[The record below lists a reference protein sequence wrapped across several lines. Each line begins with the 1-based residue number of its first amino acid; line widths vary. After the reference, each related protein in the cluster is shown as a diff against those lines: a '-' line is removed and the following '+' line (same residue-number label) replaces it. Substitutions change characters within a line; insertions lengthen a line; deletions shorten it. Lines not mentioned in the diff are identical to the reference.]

1 MGKLICSNGAGGTS
15 PFRSPEFWRRITPAT
30 GIVRGTL
37 VIIYPDLELRKGR
50 LVNLLRNRI
59 DSPLVYDVDP
69 VAAAHDLAAEG
80 AQWLHVVD
88 LDAVFDDGHNID
100 IIKEIIRTAN
110 CPVQVGGGIRSME
123 KVHAWMDAGAGRVV
137 IATAAVK
144 YPHFVKA
151 AATAYPD
158 SVVVSIDARGG
169 RVMVEGWT
177 EATVF
182 KPDEFVH
189 QFDNVGLAAII
200 YTDIDRD
207 EDYPDS
213 TMAHAT
219 SLAAKVQTP
228 VIVSGVVK
236 TLDDIST
243 LSYLP
248 NIAGVITSRALFGG
262 AFTFA
267 QAKAIAMEQHAR
279 AAPFR

>member
-1 MGKLICSNGAGGTS
+1 M
-15 PFRSPEFWRRITPAT
+15 
-30 GIVRGTL
+30 
-37 VIIYPDLELRKGR
+37 IIYPDLELRKGR
-50 LVNLLRNRI
+50 LVNLIRNRI
-59 DSPLVYDVDP
+59 ESPVIYDLDP
-69 VAAAHDLAAEG
+69 VEAAHDLARQG
-80 AQWLHVVD
+80 AAWLHVVD
-88 LDAVFDDGHNID
+88 LDAVFNEGENND
-100 IIKEIIRTAN
+100 IIRKIIRTAS
-110 CPVQVGGGIRSME
+110 CSVQVGGGIRSME
-123 KVHAWMDAGAGRVV
+123 KVHGWMDAGAARVV

-144 YPHFVKA
+144 YPHFVMA

-169 RVMVEGWT
+169 RVLVDGWT
-177 EATVF
+177 EATIF
-182 KPDEFVH
+182 TPGDFVH

-207 EDYPDS
+207 EDFPGS

-219 SLAAKVQTP
+219 SLAAKIRTP

-248 NIAGVITSRALFGG
+248 NIAGAITSRALFGG

-267 QAKAIAMEQHAR
+267 QANAIAVERHAQ
-279 AAPFR
+279 AAPLL

>member
-1 MGKLICSNGAGGTS
+1 M
-15 PFRSPEFWRRITPAT
+15 
-30 GIVRGTL
+30 
-37 VIIYPDLELRKGR
+37 IIYPDLELRKGR
-50 LVNLLRNRI
+50 LVNLVRNRI
-59 DSPLVYDVDP
+59 DSPLVYDIDP
-69 VAAAHDLAAEG
+69 VRAAHDLVVQG
-80 AQWLHVVD
+80 ATWLHVVD
-88 LDAVFDDGHNID
+88 LDAVFNDGENSD
-100 IIKEIIRTAN
+100 IIKEIIRSVS
-110 CPVQVGGGIRSME
+110 CSVQVGGAIRSME
-123 KVHAWMDAGAGRVV
+123 KVHGWMDAGAARVV

-169 RVMVEGWT
+169 HVVVEGWT
-177 EATVF
+177 ETTTF
-182 KPDEFVH
+182 TPEDFVH

-207 EDYPDS
+207 EGFPDS

-219 SLAAKVQTP
+219 NLAAKVRTP
-228 VIVSGVVK
+228 IIVSGVVK

-262 AFTFA
+262 AFTFPEA
-267 QAKAIAMEQHAR
+267 NAIALAQHAQN
-279 AAPFR
+279 APFV

>member
-1 MGKLICSNGAGGTS
+1 M
-15 PFRSPEFWRRITPAT
+15 
-30 GIVRGTL
+30 
-37 VIIYPDLELRKGR
+37 IIYPDLELRKGR
-50 LVNLLRNRI
+50 LVNLIRNRI
-59 DSPLVYDVDP
+59 ESPLVYDVDP
-69 VAAAHDLAAEG
+69 VEAAHDLATQG

-88 LDAVFDDGHNID
+88 LDAVFNDGENND
-100 IIKEIIRTAN
+100 IIKQIIRTVS
-110 CPVQVGGGIRSME
+110 CSVQVGGAIRSIE
-123 KVHAWMDAGAGRVV
+123 KVHGWMDVGAGRVV

-169 RVMVEGWT
+169 RVLVDGWT
-177 EATVF
+177 ETTIF
-182 KPDEFVH
+182 TPDDFVH

-207 EDYPDS
+207 EDFPGS

-219 SLAAKVQTP
+219 SLAAKIRTP

-248 NIAGVITSRALFGG
+248 NISGVITSRALFGG

-267 QAKAIAMEQHAR
+267 QANAIAAERHGQI
-279 AAPFR
+279 APFT